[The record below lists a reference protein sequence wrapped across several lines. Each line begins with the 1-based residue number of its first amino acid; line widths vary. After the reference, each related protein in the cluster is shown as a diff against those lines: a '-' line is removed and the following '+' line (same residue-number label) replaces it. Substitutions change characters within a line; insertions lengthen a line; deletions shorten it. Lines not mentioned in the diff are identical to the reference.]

1 MEEPTN
7 YGVIP
12 EEEWDEY
19 VIFVVQSRRRP
30 DDHLAVQMGNDGDTR
45 LGTFTAGYFNSL
57 PQEMAQR
64 FWWASIQHAKHMERL
79 FPEVA

>member
-1 MEEPTN
+1 MEALTN
-7 YGVIP
+7 HGVIP
-12 EEEWDEY
+12 VEHWDDY
-19 VIFVVQSRRRP
+19 VSFVVQSRRRP
-30 DDHLAVQMGNDGDTR
+30 DDHLAVQMSHDGDTR

-64 FWWASIQHAKHMERL
+64 FWWASCNHAKQIERM